1 MPMETRERIAEWQR
15 RPRAE
20 RLARLAATPAE
31 LAAAITTTP
40 ATTLARRPAADA
52 WAPVEVVC
60 HLRDLEESFHDRLTA
75 ILATA
80 EPRFAT
86 TNPNRWAEDRQYL
99 RHDAHDAVRAFV
111 RRRTE
116 TLMLL
121 RGLAADAWSR
131 AGWQLDS
138 RGRRTVDEF
147 LTLMAWHDENH
158 LAQLAR
164 ALDGRA

>member
-1 MPMETRERIAEWQR
+1 METRERIAEWQR

-99 RHDAHDAVRAFV
+99 RHDACAASPP
-111 RRRTE
+111 T
-116 TLMLL
+116 
-121 RGLAADAWSR
+121 RGVAR
-131 AGWQLDS
+131 AGSWT
-138 RGRRTVDEF
+138 RAGG
-147 LTLMAWHDENH
+147 
-158 LAQLAR
+158 AR
-164 ALDGRA
+164 STSS

>member
-1 MPMETRERIAEWQR
+1 MPMDVRERIAEGGR
-15 RPRAE
+15 GSRGD
-20 RLARLAATPAE
+20 RLARLAATPSE

-40 ATTLARRPAADA
+40 AAALSRRPAPDA

-75 ILATA
+75 ILASD

-86 TNPNRWAEDRQYL
+86 TNPNRWAVDRQYL
-99 RHDAHDAVRAFV
+99 RHDAHDAVRAFA

-116 TLMLL
+116 TLALL
-121 RGLAADAWSR
+121 RGLAAEAWSR
-131 AGWQLDS
+131 GGWQLDS
-138 RGRRTVDEF
+138 RGRRTLDEF

-158 LAQLAR
+158 LAQLTR